1 MATLCQWNEET
12 AVPRKVDFVL
22 VGHMGLG
29 LVRRGLVEPL
39 QCSDVKK
46 PFLVS
51 EFAADSRSLHPLIGD
66 LP

>member
-1 MATLCQWNEET
+1 M
-12 AVPRKVDFVL
+12 PRKVDFIL

-29 LVRRGLVEPL
+29 LVRHGLVEPL

-66 LP
+66 LL